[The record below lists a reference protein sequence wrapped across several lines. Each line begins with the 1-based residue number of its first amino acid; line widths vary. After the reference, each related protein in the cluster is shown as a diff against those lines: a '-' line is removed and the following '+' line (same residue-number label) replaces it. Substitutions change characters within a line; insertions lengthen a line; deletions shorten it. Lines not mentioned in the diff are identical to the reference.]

1 MNAATSLKEYVEI
14 PMKELVESST
24 NPRKSFDAAA
34 LDELAA
40 SIRTK
45 GVLSPLL
52 VRRINGHFEIVTGAR
67 RNRERPHRSSP
78 NASSSWTSHNPPP
91 MPSPLDTSVSSTPY

>member
-1 MNAATSLKEYVEI
+1 MNAATSLKEYLEI

-24 NPRKSFDAAA
+24 NPRKSFDESA

-45 GVLSPLL
+45 RVLSPLL
-52 VRRINGHFEIVTGAR
+52 VNLK
-67 RNRERPHRSSP
+67 RS
-78 NASSSWTSHNPPP
+78 W
-91 MPSPLDTSVSSTPY
+91 